1 MIQLEP
7 VKKKNKKKKQNTRYT
22 SMNAYVCLVSVL
34 WKHFPVYLD
43 LLLTIESMEL
53 S

>member
-7 VKKKNKKKKQNTRYT
+7 VKKKQNTRY
-22 SMNAYVCLVSVL
+22 SSINSYVCLVSVL
-34 WKHFPVYLD
+34 WKHFPVFFGLM
-43 LLLTIESMEL
+43 LTIESMKL

>member
-7 VKKKNKKKKQNTRYT
+7 IRKTKQNTRYT
-22 SMNAYVCLVSVL
+22 SINAYVCLVSVL
-34 WKHFPVYLD
+34 LKHFPVYFD

-53 S
+53 I